1 MLHQTI
7 PTGYETNPDVTEN
20 VNYIND
26 YNVTGV
32 MNNRGPEVR
41 LTIHF
46 IFEYILCFA
55 GFVYVARTKTALKA
69 TAFKYFLCFRGS
81 CFFVPCQPSLVHNTN
96 EL

>member
-1 MLHQTI
+1 MLHQTT

-41 LTIHF
+41 STIHF
-46 IFEYILCFA
+46 HL
-55 GFVYVARTKTALKA
+55 L
-69 TAFKYFLCFRGS
+69 
-81 CFFVPCQPSLVHNTN
+81 
-96 EL
+96 